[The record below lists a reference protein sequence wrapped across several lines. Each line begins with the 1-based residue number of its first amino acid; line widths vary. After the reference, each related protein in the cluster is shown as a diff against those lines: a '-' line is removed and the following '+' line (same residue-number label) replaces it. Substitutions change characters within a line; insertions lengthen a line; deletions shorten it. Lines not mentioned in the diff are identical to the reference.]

1 MGQVC
6 FGADIGGTTVKLGL
20 VSREGE
26 LLEKREFPTQ
36 RDLSGAFDDIA
47 GHIRQIMERFPD
59 EHCVGV
65 GVGVPGPVVDQ
76 SLVRGCVNLGWGDV
90 DVARE
95 LGRRVELPVRAGNDA
110 NLATLGEQWQ
120 GAGKG
125 CRNLVMLTV
134 GTGVGG
140 GIICGGRVI
149 AGASGGGGEVG
160 HLSLP
165 FRPDW
170 QCSCGKYGC
179 LDVTASAT
187 GIIRAAREYS
197 PFKEM
202 EKVTAKDVYDAAGAG
217 DENAKRVVNEAGQA
231 LGMAAAMLACVV
243 NPEMVLLGGGVSAA
257 GQALLDPVEAAFREN
272 VFPPCG
278 SVRFALAQLG
288 NNAGIYG
295 GAALFFT
302 QDDGYFFLREKVYK
316 KSKLAD

>member
-1 MGQVC
+1 MRQVC

-26 LLEKREFPTQ
+26 LLERLEFSTRRE
-36 RDLSGAFDDIA
+36 LEVAFDDIA
-47 GHIRQIMERFPD
+47 GHIRQMRERFPVD
-59 EHCVGV
+59 QCIGV
-65 GVGVPGPVVDQ
+65 GVGVPGPVLGQ
-76 SLVRGCVNLGWGDV
+76 ALVHGCVNLGWGDV
-90 DVARE
+90 DVAQE
-95 LGRRVELPVRAGNDA
+95 LGRRTGLPVKAENDA

-125 CRNLVMLTV
+125 CRNVVMFTV

-140 GIICGGRVI
+140 GVICDGRIV
-149 AGASGGGGEVG
+149 AGAAGGGGEVG
-160 HLSLP
+160 HLPLS

-179 LDVTASAT
+179 LEVTASAT
-187 GIIRAAREYS
+187 GIIRAAREYP
-197 PFKEM
+197 PFEEM
-202 EKVTAKDVYDAAGAG
+202 EKVTAKDVYDAAAAG
-217 DENAKRVVNEAGQA
+217 DENAKRVVDEAGSA
-231 LGMAAAMLACVV
+231 LGVAAAILGCVV

-257 GQALLDPVEAAFREN
+257 GRALLDPVEASFKKN

-278 SVRFALAQLG
+278 NVRFARAKLG

-302 QDDGYFFLREKVYK
+302 QDD
-316 KSKLAD
+316 

>member
-1 MGQVC
+1 MRQVC

-20 VSREGE
+20 VSRKGE
-26 LLEKREFPTQ
+26 LLEKREFPTR
-36 RDLSGAFDDIA
+36 RDPGGAFDDIA

-59 EHCVGV
+59 GHCVGV
-65 GVGVPGPVVDQ
+65 GVGVPGPVVGR
-76 SLVRGCVNLGWGDV
+76 SLVRGCVNLGWDET

-95 LGRRVELPVRAGNDA
+95 LGRRVGLPVRAGNDA
-110 NLATLGEQWQ
+110 DLATLGEQWQ

-125 CRNLVMLTV
+125 CRDLVMFTV

-140 GIICGGRVI
+140 GVICGGRIVT
-149 AGASGGGGEVG
+149 GATGGGGEVG
-160 HLSLP
+160 HLTLP

-170 QCSCGKYGC
+170 QCACGKYGC

-187 GIIRAAREYS
+187 GIARAAREYS

-202 EKVTAKDVYDAAGAG
+202 EKVTAKDVYDAAAAG
-217 DENAKRVVNEAGQA
+217 DENAKRIVDEAGSA
-231 LGMAAAMLACVV
+231 LGIAAAMLACVV

-257 GQALLDPVEAAFREN
+257 GRALLDPVEAAFRKN

-278 SVRFALAQLG
+278 DVRFALARLG

-295 GAALFFT
+295 CAALFFT
-302 QDDGYFFLREKVYK
+302 QED
-316 KSKLAD
+316 

>member
-1 MGQVC
+1 MRQVC

-26 LLEKREFPTQ
+26 LLERLEFSTRRE
-36 RDLSGAFDDIA
+36 LEVAFDDIA
-47 GHIRQIMERFPD
+47 GHIRQMRERFPVD
-59 EHCVGV
+59 QCIGI
-65 GVGVPGPVVDQ
+65 GVGVPGPVLGQ
-76 SLVRGCVNLGWGDV
+76 ALVHGCVNLGWGDV
-90 DVARE
+90 DVAQE
-95 LGRRVELPVRAGNDA
+95 LGRRTGLPVKAENDA

-125 CRNLVMLTV
+125 CRNVVMFTV

-140 GIICGGRVI
+140 GVICDGRVV
-149 AGASGGGGEVG
+149 AGAAGGGGEVG
-160 HLSLP
+160 HLPLP

-170 QCSCGKYGC
+170 RCSCGKYGC

-187 GIIRAAREYS
+187 GIIRAAREHS

-202 EKVTAKDVYDAAGAG
+202 EKVTAKDGYDAAAAG
-217 DENAKRVVNEAGQA
+217 DENAKRVVDEAGDA

-257 GQALLDPVEAAFREN
+257 GRALLDPVEAAFQKY

-278 SVRFALAQLG
+278 SVRFAQAKLG

-295 GAALFFT
+295 GAALFF
-302 QDDGYFFLREKVYK
+302 GSAEPL
-316 KSKLAD
+316 

>member
-1 MGQVC
+1 MREVC

-20 VSREGE
+20 VSREGD

-36 RDLSGAFDDIA
+36 RNLEAAFDDIA
-47 GHIRQIMERFPD
+47 NHIRQVRESFPD
-59 EHCVGV
+59 DFCAGV

-90 DVARE
+90 NVAQE
-95 LGRRVELPVRAGNDA
+95 LSRRVGLPVRAGNDA

-120 GAGKG
+120 GGGRG
-125 CRNLVMLTV
+125 CRNVVMLTV

-140 GIICGGRVI
+140 GVICDGRIV
-149 AGASGGGGEVG
+149 AGATGGGGEVG
-160 HLSLP
+160 HLPLS

-179 LDVTASAT
+179 LEVTASAS

-202 EKVTAKDVYDAAGAG
+202 SEVTAKDVYDAAAAG
-217 DENAKRVVNEAGQA
+217 DENAKRVTVEAGSA
-231 LGMAAAMLACVV
+231 LGVAAAILACVV
-243 NPEMVLLGGGVSAA
+243 NPEMILLGGGVSAA
-257 GQALLDPVEAAFREN
+257 GRALLDPVEDAFRKN
-272 VFPPCG
+272 VFSPCG
-278 SVRFALAQLG
+278 NVRFALAQLG

-302 QDDGYFFLREKVYK
+302 QED
-316 KSKLAD
+316 

>member
-1 MGQVC
+1 MRQVC

-20 VSREGE
+20 VSREGD

-36 RDLSGAFDDIA
+36 RDLEAAFNDIA
-47 GHIRQIMERFPD
+47 GHIRQVKESFPD
-59 EHCVGV
+59 DFCVGV
-65 GVGVPGPVVDQ
+65 GVGVPGPVMDQ
-76 SLVRGCVNLGWGDV
+76 SRVQGCVNLGWGDV
-90 DVARE
+90 NVAQE
-95 LGRRVELPVRAGNDA
+95 LSRRVGLPVKAGNDA

-120 GAGKG
+120 GGGRG
-125 CRNLVMLTV
+125 CRNMVMLTV

-140 GIICGGRVI
+140 GVICDGRVI

-160 HLSLP
+160 HLPLP
-165 FRPDW
+165 FRPGW

-187 GIIRAAREYS
+187 GIIRAAKEFS

-202 EKVTAKDVYDAAGAG
+202 EHVTARDVYDAAAAG
-217 DENAKRVVNEAGQA
+217 DENAKRVTVEAGQA

-243 NPEMVLLGGGVSAA
+243 NPEMILLGGGVSAA
-257 GQALLDPVEAAFREN
+257 GRALLDPVEASFKKN

-278 SVRFALAQLG
+278 NVRFALAQLG

-302 QDDGYFFLREKVYK
+302 QED
-316 KSKLAD
+316 

>member
-1 MGQVC
+1 MREVC

-26 LLEKREFPTQ
+26 LLEKREFPTR
-36 RDLSGAFDDIA
+36 RDLDDAFDDIA
-47 GHIRQIMERFPD
+47 GHIRQIMMRFPD
-59 EHCVGV
+59 EQYAGV
-65 GVGVPGPVVDQ
+65 GVGVPGPVMDR
-76 SLVRGCVNLGWGDV
+76 SRVRGCVNLGWGET
-90 DVARE
+90 DVAYE
-95 LGRRVELPVRAGNDA
+95 LGRRTGLSVRAGNDA

-120 GAGKG
+120 GGGKG
-125 CRNLVMLTV
+125 CRNLIMLTV

-140 GIICGGRVI
+140 GVICDGRVI
-149 AGASGGGGEVG
+149 AGAMGGGGEVG
-160 HLSLP
+160 HLPLP
-165 FRPDW
+165 FRPNW

-202 EKVTAKDVYDAAGAG
+202 AEVTAKDVYDAAAAG
-217 DENAKRVVNEAGQA
+217 DENARRVVEEAGGA

-243 NPEMVLLGGGVSAA
+243 NPELVLLGGGVSAA
-257 GQALLDPVEAAFREN
+257 GRALLDPVEASFKKN

-278 SVRFALAQLG
+278 DVRFARAQLG

-302 QDDGYFFLREKVYK
+302 QED
-316 KSKLAD
+316 